1 MLGLSLSVD
10 LTECTE
16 INFSKQIT
24 EICKIINN
32 WNKRSLTPIGK
43 ITIVKTFLLSKL
55 NNFILSLPNLKPS
68 LIQGINSI
76 FYRVIWSNKPDKINR
91 DVMRLAYFAGGL
103 KMVDIEVL
111 MKSLKITWIQRLFG
125 YNNAPWMKLLQAET
139 SICF

>member
-32 WNKRSLTPIGK
+32 WNKRYLTPIGK

-55 NNFILSLPNLKPS
+55 NHLFLSLPNPKPS
-68 LIQGINSI
+68 ILQKINSI
-76 FYRVIWSNKPDKINR
+76 FYRFIWSNKPDKINR
-91 DVMRLAYFAGGL
+91 DVMRLAYL
-103 KMVDIEVL
+103 DIENDRCRSIYEIVENYL
-111 MKSLKITWIQRLFG
+111 DK
-125 YNNAPWMKLLQAET
+125 ET
-139 SICF
+139 V